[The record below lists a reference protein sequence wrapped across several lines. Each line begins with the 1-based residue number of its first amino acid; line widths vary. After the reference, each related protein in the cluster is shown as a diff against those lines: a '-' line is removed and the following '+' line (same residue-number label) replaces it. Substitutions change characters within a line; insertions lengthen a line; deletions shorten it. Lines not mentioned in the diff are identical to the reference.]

1 MIKKKTGIHFCL
13 AVLAVLAVLTVPA
26 VPAAPPRDT
35 ALKKPS
41 TPFDTDEI
49 LELKLTADIKAIRK
63 DIKEE
68 NSNHLARL
76 SYTDVQNREIS
87 LNVLI
92 KTRGHSRKNPGV
104 CDFPPLTIRF
114 IESEAGNTIFRRQ
127 NTLKLVTHCKTK
139 IKVFESYVLQ
149 EYLIYKLYNLL
160 TDKSFRVRLARVTYV
175 DSQGKIKPY
184 TRYGF
189 FIENDKKMAGRL
201 NGKIFRN
208 REGFGIINRTGDRV
222 LHAVFQFMIGNT
234 DWSAAHEHNVRLV
247 AVDRG
252 DLVFP
257 VPYDFDL
264 AGIIDA
270 HYAKPPPNLA
280 IESVRDRLYRGF
292 CCPQEQLASVFAD
305 FNKKKEKICALYM
318 NFPLLKSR
326 YKKNIIRYL
335 DRFYE
340 IINNPRLA
348 RKHFI
353 ENCR

>member
-1 MIKKKTGIHFCL
+1 MIKKQTGIHFCL
-13 AVLAVLAVLTVPA
+13 AVLVVVSVLTVPA
-26 VPAAPPRDT
+26 APAAPPRDT
-35 ALKKPS
+35 TLKEPS
-41 TPFDTDEI
+41 TLFDTDEI
-49 LELKLTADIKAIRK
+49 LELKLTADIKTIRK
-63 DIKEE
+63 DTKKE

-76 SYTDVQNREIS
+76 SYTDAQNREIS
-87 LNVLI
+87 LNVMI
-92 KTRGHSRKNPGV
+92 KTRGNSRKNPGV
-104 CDFPPLTIRF
+104 CDFPPLTIKF
-114 IESEAGNTIFRRQ
+114 IESDARNTIFHRQ
-127 NTLKLVTHCKTK
+127 NKLKLVTHCKTR
-139 IKVFESYVLQ
+139 INVFESYVLQ

-160 TDKSFRVRLARVTYV
+160 TDKSFRVRLARVAYV
-175 DSQGKIKPY
+175 DPQAKTKPFA
-184 TRYGF
+184 RYGF

-201 NGKIFRN
+201 NGEISRN
-208 REGFGIINRTGDRV
+208 REGFAIINRLGDRV

-247 AVDRG
+247 AVDG
-252 DLVFP
+252 SDLVFP

-270 HYAKPPPNLA
+270 HYAKPPPNLE

-292 CCPQEQLASVFAD
+292 CCPQEQLTTVFAD
-305 FNKKKEKICALYM
+305 FNQKKEKIYTLYT

-326 YKKNIIRYL
+326 YKKNIIHYL
-335 DRFYE
+335 DQFYE